1 MSLSLD
7 PSLRSLNDCGCC
19 AGVTA
24 ETPAVVDNRPGLSVV
39 AYRIGQHASFN
50 RSLLAALS
58 ATPNAAL
65 AALQTRE
72 PDDFSVALVDAWAA
86 ALDVLTF
93 YQERIANESY
103 LRTATERQSL
113 LHLARLIGYELRPGV
128 AASTRL
134 AFTLD
139 GTAGAPAEVT
149 LAAGVRVQSIPGPGE
164 TSQTFET
171 VEEITAR
178 PTWNAIK
185 PSQTAAQTLSPAMNQ
200 LWLRGTAANLR
211 TGDRLLVAGHQG
223 GSGSL
228 RYALR
233 RVAAATSDDV
243 AGRTRVDLEPIAYTP
258 DLAPAGISAG
268 VWALRAKAAPFG
280 HNAPK
285 KPDPDK
291 PADLDKADEWDL
303 NEPFKQV
310 LTLDA
315 VYDQVQKD
323 SWIVLDRS
331 WYWLGVAL
339 GRTPLPDWRVHLLLQ
354 VKDLRIVSRADY
366 GITGRATQLT
376 LDNVWLHDWE
386 WSLLWLRDMA
396 AYVQSEPLA
405 LAEQPLAPELPA
417 NAIPLSGDYHDLPA
431 GRAVIVSGLRPGDST
446 ISGSPDAPR
455 ISELAVVDQ
464 VVTAGGITTLTFKI
478 DLETVFDRRTVI
490 INANV
495 ALATHG
501 ETVAE
506 VLGAGDASRPY
517 QRFTMKGVPLTYTA
531 AQAAEGVASSL
542 QVRVNDLLWQE
553 APAFLGRGP
562 AERIYVTRTADD
574 GKVTVQF
581 GNGKTGARLPTGSEN
596 VRATYRK
603 GIGKAG
609 NVKAGQ
615 LSLLLSRPLG
625 LKEAINPL
633 PADGGAD
640 REERD
645 DARRNAPLTVL
656 TLGRVVSLRDYEDF
670 ARAFPGIAKAL
681 ATWTWDGRRQGVFI
695 TVAGPDG
702 VAVDEAGQTHAN
714 LLAALRAAGD
724 PYVPL
729 RVQTYTAVKFFLAA
743 AVTRRSEY
751 LAAKVDQA
759 VRDALLAAFC
769 FDARQFGQPVAL
781 SAVAAVMQAVPGVI
795 GVDIDALYRGDA
807 AGGAAV
813 TAETRLPAFAPRAG
827 SVFGVAPAEL
837 LTLDADGIH
846 ITVK

>member
-7 PSLRSLNDCGCC
+7 PSLRSLDDCGCC

-24 ETPAVVDNRPGLSVV
+24 ETPAVVDNRPGLSAV

-50 RSLLAALS
+50 RSMLAALS

-72 PDDFSVALVDAWAA
+72 PDDFSVALADAWAT

-171 VEEITAR
+171 VEEIVAR
-178 PTWNAIK
+178 PAWNAIK
-185 PSQTAAQTLSPAMNQ
+185 PRQTAGQTLSPTMNQ
-200 LWLRGTAANLR
+200 LWLRGTAANLK
-211 TGDRLLVAGHQG
+211 TGDRLLVVGSQG
-223 GSGSL
+223 GSL

-233 RVAAATSDDV
+233 RVAAVTFNETGIADM
-243 AGRTRVDLEPIAYTP
+243 AGRTQVDLEPIAYAP
-258 DLAPAGISAG
+258 DVAPAGISAG

-303 NEPFKQV
+303 NEPIKQV

-323 SWIVLDRS
+323 SWIVLDRW
-331 WYWLGVAL
+331 WYWLGAAL

-354 VKDLRIVSRADY
+354 VKNLRIVSRADY

-376 LDNVWLHDWE
+376 LDSAWLHDWE
-386 WSLLWLRDMA
+386 RSLFWLRDMA
-396 AYVQSEPLA
+396 VYAQSEPLA

-417 NAIPLSGDYHDLPA
+417 NAILLNGDYGALPA
-431 GRAVIVSGLRPGDST
+431 GRAVIVSGLRLGEPAG
-446 ISGSPDAPR
+446 APR
-455 ISELAVVDQ
+455 ISELAVIDQ
-464 VVTAGGITTLTFKI
+464 VATASEVTTLTFKT
-478 DLETVFDRRTVI
+478 DLQTVFDRRTVT

-506 VLGAGDASRPY
+506 VLGAGNASQPY
-517 QRFTMKGVPLTYTA
+517 QRFTLKGVPLTYTG
-531 AQAAEGVASSL
+531 AQTAEGVASSL

-553 APAFLGRGP
+553 VPAFLGRGP

-581 GNGKTGARLPTGSEN
+581 GDGKTGARLPTGGEN

-603 GIGKAG
+603 GIGAAG

-681 ATWTWDGRRQGVFI
+681 ATWTWDGQRQGVFV

-702 VAVDEAGQTHAN
+702 AAVDETGQTYAN

-729 RVQTYTAVKFFLAA
+729 RVHTYAAVKFSLTAT
-743 AVTRRSEY
+743 VTRRSEY

-759 VRDALLAAFC
+759 VRNALLAAFS

-781 SAVAAVMQAVPGVI
+781 SAVLAVMQGAAGVV
-795 GVDIDALYRGDA
+795 GVDLDALHRVG
-807 AGGAAV
+807 
-813 TAETRLPAFAPRAG
+813 ETPGLHERLPAFAPRAG

-837 LTLDADGIH
+837 LTLDAANID